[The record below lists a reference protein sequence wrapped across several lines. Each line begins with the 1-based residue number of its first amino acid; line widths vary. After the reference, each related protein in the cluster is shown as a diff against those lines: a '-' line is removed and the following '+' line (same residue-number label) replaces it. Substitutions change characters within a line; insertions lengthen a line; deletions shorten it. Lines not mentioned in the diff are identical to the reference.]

1 MTAWIADALIVLG
14 LVVMT
19 LGVYGI
25 IRFPDVYTQLH
36 ASSKAAFLGVSV
48 LLVATA
54 LGGGP
59 SILARVVLIVA
70 LLAITTPV
78 AAHAIA
84 QAAYHQREP
93 MRAPGA
99 VDETGS
105 RRLPTATPP
114 QQHDWEG
121 RTGS

>member
-1 MTAWIADALIVLG
+1 MSAWVADVLILAG
-14 LVVMT
+14 LTVMT

-25 IRFPDVYTQLH
+25 LRFPDVYTRLH
-36 ASSKAAFLGVSV
+36 ASGKASFLGVSL

-84 QAAYHQREP
+84 QAAHHQREP

-99 VDETGS
+99 VDESGTMP
-105 RRLPTATPP
+105 LPTATPAERRRR
-114 QQHDWEG
+114 QKRHDG
-121 RTGS
+121 